1 MVWEQLSITKPHLVY
16 IILGGFTSIFMLVS
30 LFIKEKLYIGE
41 ATVATLCGVIFG
53 PHAAN
58 LINPL
63 TWGNTDLITLEF
75 SRIVLV
81 TQCFAVGVELP
92 RSYMER
98 HWRSVLFLLVPV
110 MTFGWLI
117 TSLFIWWMIVPLSWL
132 ESLVVAACVT
142 ATDPVLASSV
152 VGKGKFAKRV
162 PKHLRDVLSAESGC
176 NDGMAFPFIYL
187 ALYLVRYDLNA
198 EHTVYHWICLTI
210 LYECIFGAIY
220 GVVVGYIGRH
230 MIKLAERKGIIDRE
244 SFLVFYFVL
253 ALFCAGSGSLLG
265 LDDLLVGFA
274 AGVGFSNDGWFSEK
288 TEESHV
294 SNVIDLLINLTY
306 FVYFGA
312 IIPWEQY
319 NSPSHGLVPWRLV
332 VISIMVIFFRRIPA
346 MLLCKPFIPDIKN
359 WREALFAGHFG
370 PIGVGAIF
378 VAILARAELESESTT
393 PLAKLPPPGSKDYDL
408 IYLVWPVVTFLVIS
422 SILVHGSSIA
432 VFTLGKRINT
442 LTITLSYTIDNEKGP
457 AWMHRLPR
465 ISSQSKSMSRASS
478 ISDTDE
484 KLDLPP
490 GTLPGPG
497 GLPNVFLRPQRDEE
511 YEGKTSSR
519 TSSLRPS
526 RRRKRKT
533 WDSEVRPGGP
543 ISASA
548 IHPALRSDSNA
559 ANLESGSETLF
570 DKSGDPSPQTPIKSV
585 ETSPDSRSGSVSPSR
600 RHDEAQVD
608 VYEEGGDIIIEDSEG
623 NVLDAVES
631 KDLTDE
637 GKAAKIEDLRQ
648 KLKHDDSGKRTKG
661 KGQPHA
667 QQEGEEHEQ
676 LKLMQRLANWK
687 GFGRYKQDETGESSE
702 HARAGHTKVRGPAHA
717 YQFGNTIIVEDED
730 GEVIKSYT
738 LPPVEGERKRT
749 YGQEQLRHGMNRM
762 STWVGLGKAG
772 LPVTSEGAADA
783 ITGDEAASSQQQQ
796 PSKRTEK
803 SERRDSDN
811 SGDDDGLRMTISRT
825 DRYGLTGL
833 QKNLDTQGRPLGTG
847 RRMSTRDF
855 LKQMQQMDGKK
866 IQEVEESDAPEE
878 LKQEVRSTAKA
889 QKAQKAAEP
898 SGRKGP
904 HDRPPGDEGVE
915 SQSGGDYF
923 SAAHR
928 PQAPRAQTSQSI
940 EMTEEEVP
948 THDVRSS
955 IIRYGRGQ
963 TAADARRRRLAPIIS
978 SEEQDELAED
988 EDEQAETAAEKRRRL
1003 AALGIGGVSREDD
1016 SEESDE
1022 DVVRLTRQQGHGPS
1036 PPVSKSM
1043 AIAGMALSLPPH
1055 CTPTTPFLRE
1065 FSACFHTCVPTLPA
1079 LLSTAL
1085 GTLSIVSW
1093 LFAQLPQIYKNYHLK
1108 STAGLSIFFLVEW
1121 TAGDATN
1128 LAGGL
1133 LTKQATWQVVLASY
1147 YVFVDVCLVVQYFWY
1162 TYIAPRLYGET
1173 LLSGPSSLRGGDDG
1187 DSINGLSPINTSF
1200 SEGDGSMSKDG
1211 DETSDVPPSV
1221 VPIGHSLFAPINYE
1235 KSRLSLSTSP
1245 EKVGQSWISSASPR
1259 TLMLG
1264 AALVTLASPSR
1275 AAPVGFPNDHFKH
1288 PGHLLLAR
1296 TPDEV
1301 AGTIFSWCS
1310 TVLYLGSRLPQLYKN
1325 WQRQSTTGL
1334 SPLLFLAAFCGN
1346 LFYSTSLLTNP
1357 NAWNDFG
1364 PYGGHGW
1371 VDKDGSER
1379 DVWLARSAPFFIGA
1393 AGVLVMDGFMGLQ
1406 FLMYGGGQEQ
1416 VVVKVRDV
1424 HGRSH
1429 WERVSG
1435 WMRGWIPNMTDKA
1448 KVVDL
1453 AESQRL
1459 LGERV
1464 GSSNNYAYLVSDEKT
1479 HDAIIID
1486 PANPPEVTPVLE
1498 KALKGSLNLTAIVNT
1513 HHHWDH
1519 AGGNRKLLDFLGPD
1533 RQVPIIGGKD
1543 CEAVTRTPAHKEKWT
1558 IGKDIDVTALHTPC
1572 HTQDSICWFMQDR
1585 TTNEHV
1591 VFTGDT
1597 LFIGGCG
1604 KFFEGT
1610 AEEMNTALNSIL
1622 AALPDDTKVYP
1633 GHEYTKS
1640 NVKFLEKIDG
1650 GNDRVKAL
1658 KRFANENQE
1667 TQGRFTIADEKAH
1680 NVFMRT
1686 ATDEMKR
1693 VTGES
1698 AEVGVMAK
1706 LREMK
1711 NNM

>member
-1 MVWEQLSITKPHLVY
+1 MAWDHLSITKPHLVY

-41 ATVATLCGVIFG
+41 ATVATLCGLIFG

-92 RSYMER
+92 KSYMER

-117 TSLFIWWMIVPLSWL
+117 TSLFIWWMIVPLNWL
-132 ESLVVAACVT
+132 DSLVVAACVT

-187 ALYLVRYDLNA
+187 AIYLVRYNLEA
-198 EHTVYHWICLTI
+198 GPTIYHWFCYTI
-210 LYECIFGAIY
+210 LYECIFGAVY
-220 GVVVGYIGRH
+220 GVLIGYIGRH

-306 FVYFGA
+306 FVYFGT

-332 VISIMVIFFRRIPA
+332 VIAIMVIFFRRIPA

-378 VAILARAELESESTT
+378 VAILARAELESHSTI
-393 PLAKLPPPGSKDYDL
+393 PLAKLPPPGSEHYEL
-408 IYLVWPVVTFLVIS
+408 IYLVWPIVTFLVIS
-422 SILVHGSSIA
+422 SIVVHGSSIA

-442 LTITLSYTIDNEKGP
+442 LTITLSYTVDNEKGP
-457 AWMHRLPR
+457 AWMQRLPR

-478 ISDTDE
+478 ISDTDDR
-484 KLDLPP
+484 LD
-490 GTLPGPG
+490 LPGPG
-497 GLPNVFLRPQRDEE
+497 GLPRVFLRPQRDEE
-511 YEGKTSSR
+511 YEGRTNSR

-526 RRRKRKT
+526 RRRRRKSR
-533 WDSEVRPGGP
+533 DSEVRPGGP

-548 IHPALRSDSNA
+548 IHPTRRSDSNF
-559 ANLESGSETLF
+559 ANPESGSETLF
-570 DKSGDPSPQTPIKSV
+570 DKSGEPSPGHAPLKSV
-585 ETSPDSRSGSVSPSR
+585 ETSPDRRSGSGSASASPTR
-600 RHDEAQVD
+600 HHDETQINIYD
-608 VYEEGGDIIIEDSEG
+608 EGGDLIVEDSEG
-623 NVLDAVES
+623 NVLDTVES
-631 KDLTDE
+631 KGLGEE
-637 GKAAKIEDLRQ
+637 GKAAE
-648 KLKHDDSGKRTKG
+648 KLQHDDGGRGTKH
-661 KGQPHA
+661 KD
-667 QQEGEEHEQ
+667 EEHQDSAVGGDNSEKN
-676 LKLMQRLANWK
+676 LKQRLTNWK
-687 GFGRYKQDETGESSE
+687 GFGRHKQDETGESS
-702 HARAGHTKVRGPAHA
+702 GHGPTGPRKVRGPAHA

-738 LPPVEGERKRT
+738 LPPVEGERRRT
-749 YGQEQLRHGMNRM
+749 
-762 STWVGLGKAG
+762 
-772 LPVTSEGAADA
+772 
-783 ITGDEAASSQQQQ
+783 
-796 PSKRTEK
+796 TE
-803 SERRDSDN
+803 
-811 SGDDDGLRMTISRT
+811 
-825 DRYGLTGL
+825 RYGLTGL
-833 QKNLDTQGRPLGTG
+833 QKNLDTQGQPMNMG

-855 LKQMQQMDGKK
+855 LKQMQQLDSKTV
-866 IQEVEESDAPEE
+866 QELEDSDAPEE
-878 LKQEVRSTAKA
+878 IKRAVRKEAKA
-889 QKAQKAAEP
+889 QKTTAV
-898 SGRKGP
+898 SGQRRSHGGVQ
-904 HDRPPGDEGVE
+904 GDERRE
-915 SQSGGDYF
+915 SQSDGKAKTREGMETPEEED
-923 SAAHR
+923 
-928 PQAPRAQTSQSI
+928 
-940 EMTEEEVP
+940 EEEVP

-955 IIRYGRGQ
+955 IVKYGRGQ
-963 TAADARRRRLAPIIS
+963 TAADARRRRLATIVS
-978 SEEQDELAED
+978 NEEGGRESEV

-1022 DVVRLTRQQGHGPS
+1022 DALR
-1036 PPVSKSM
+1036 SKE
-1043 AIAGMALSLPPH
+1043 AGAPKGQAEINQASGMEASSSLPPQ
-1055 CTPTTPFLRE
+1055 CTPTTPFLQA
-1065 FSACFHTCVPTLPA
+1065 FSALFHTCVPTLPA

-1147 YVFVDVCLVVQYFWY
+1147 YVFVDLCLVVQFFWY
-1162 TYIAPRLYGET
+1162 THLAPRIYGDA
-1173 LLSGPSSLRGGDDG
+1173 LLSASSSLRSGSDA
-1187 DSINGLSPINTSF
+1187 DSIGGLSAIDTSF
-1200 SEGDGSMSKDG
+1200 GERGVSMSKNGGSGGGAD
-1211 DETSDVPPSV
+1211 SLDVPPSA
-1221 VPIGHSLFAPINYE
+1221 VPISHNPAFGSINYE
-1235 KSRLSLSTSP
+1235 KSRGSPSLWQKSL
-1245 EKVGQSWISSASPR
+1245 GSASPR
-1259 TLMLG
+1259 TLMVG
-1264 AALVTLASPSR
+1264 AAVAMLAAPSQ
-1275 AAPVGFPNDHFKH
+1275 AAPVGFPNGRFRH
-1288 PGHLLLAR
+1288 PHHLLL
-1296 TPDEV
+1296 TGTTQEL
-1301 AGTIFSWCS
+1301 AGTIVSWS
-1310 TVLYLGSRLPQLYKN
+1310 SAVLYLGSRLPQLYKN
-1325 WQRQSTTGL
+1325 WQRQSTAGL
-1334 SPLLFLAAFCGN
+1334 SPVLFLAAFCGN

-1364 PYGGHGW
+1364 PHGGHGW
-1371 VDKDGSER
+1371 VDEDGSER
-1379 DVWLARSAPFFIGA
+1379 AVWLARSAPFFIGA
-1393 AGVLVMDGFMGLQ
+1393 AGVLIMDGLMGLQ
-1406 FLMYGGGQEQ
+1406 FLMYGGGQAEV
-1416 VVVKVRDV
+1416 VVVKVRDGP
-1424 HGRSH
+1424 GRSH
-1429 WERVSG
+1429 WERVNG
-1435 WMRGWIPNMTDKA
+1435 WMRGWIPTVTEKA

-1459 LGERV
+1459 LGGSRPRRRPSTDKLLRPILVSSPLPLRPTGPQRTMHIQSIPMWV
-1464 GSSNNYAYLVSDEKT
+1464 GSSNNYAYLVSDDAT
-1479 HDAIIID
+1479 HDAVIID

-1498 KALKGSLNLTAIVNT
+1498 KAVEDSAVNLTAIVNT

-1519 AGGNRKLLDFLGPD
+1519 AGGNQKLLDSFSFLFRRRGP
-1533 RQVPIIGGKD
+1533 VPVIGGKD
-1543 CEAVTRTPAHKEKWT
+1543 CEAVTRTPAHGEKWT
-1558 IGKDIDVTALHTPC
+1558 LGQNIEVTALHTPC
-1572 HTQDSICWFMQDR
+1572 HTQDSICWFMHDR
-1585 TTNEHV
+1585 STDERV

-1610 AEEMNTALNSIL
+1610 AAQMQTALNSVL
-1622 AALPDDTKVYP
+1622 ASLPDDTKVFP

-1640 NVKFLEKIDG
+1640 NVKFLERVDG
-1650 GNDRVKAL
+1650 GNPRVQAL
-1658 KRFANENQE
+1658 KRFADENRQ

-1686 ATDEMKR
+1686 ATDEMKKA
-1693 VTGES
+1693 TGES
-1698 AEVGVMAK
+1698 DPAAVMGK

>member
-1 MVWEQLSITKPHLVY
+1 MQHSVEAPEKSVTRFFVGKQNITMAWEQLSITKPHLVY

-92 RSYMER
+92 KSYMER

-117 TSLFIWWMIVPLSWL
+117 TSLFIWWMIEPMSWL

-187 ALYLVRYDLNA
+187 ALYLVRYDLDA
-198 EHTVYHWICLTI
+198 KHTVYHWICMTI
-210 LYECIFGAIY
+210 LYECIFGAVY
-220 GVVVGYIGRH
+220 GVLVGYIGRH

-253 ALFCAGSGSLLG
+253 ALFCAGSGSMLG

-288 TEESHV
+288 TDESHV

-306 FVYFGA
+306 FVYFGT
-312 IIPWEQY
+312 IIPWDQY

-378 VAILARAELESESTT
+378 VAILARAELESESTE
-393 PLAKLPPPGSKDYDL
+393 PLAKLPAPGSKDYNL

-457 AWMHRLPR
+457 AWMQRLPR

-484 KLDLPP
+484 RLDLPP

-533 WDSEVRPGGP
+533 RDLEARPGGP

-548 IHPALRSDSNA
+548 IHPARRSDSNA

-570 DKSGDPSPQTPIKSV
+570 DKSADPSPQTPVKSAD
-585 ETSPDSRSGSVSPSR
+585 TSPDGRSRSVSPRR
-600 RHDEAQVD
+600 RHDEVRVD
-608 VYEEGGDIIIEDSEG
+608 VYEEGGDVIVEDSEG
-623 NVLDAVES
+623 NVIDVAAES
-631 KDLTDE
+631 KDLS
-637 GKAAKIEDLRQ
+637 
-648 KLKHDDSGKRTKG
+648 KHHSSGK
-661 KGQPHA
+661 HA
-667 QQEGEEHEQ
+667 KHQGEPDTREGGEEQENEDAGAVDQ
-676 LKLMQRLANWK
+676 PEKKLMQRFANWK
-687 GFGRYKQDETGESSE
+687 GFGRHKQDETDESSGRD
-702 HARAGHTKVRGPAHA
+702 RAGHTKVRGPAHA

-738 LPPVEGERKRT
+738 LPPAEGERKRT
-749 YGQEQLRHGMNRM
+749 YGQEQLRQGMSRM
-762 STWVGLGKAG
+762 STWVGLGKA
-772 LPVTSEGAADA
+772 EGTADA
-783 ITGDEAASSQQQQ
+783 STREEAASSQQQR
-796 PSKRTEK
+796 PAKGAEE
-803 SERRDSDN
+803 SERRDSDD
-811 SGDDDGLRMTISRT
+811 SGEDDGLRMIISRA
-825 DRYGLTGL
+825 DRYGLMGL
-833 QKNLDTQGRPLGTG
+833 QKNLDDQGRPLGGG

-855 LKQMQQMDGKK
+855 LKQMQQMDSKK
-866 IQEVEESDAPEE
+866 MQEVEESDAPEE
-878 LKQEVRSTAKA
+878 IKREGRSATKVQRARNTAEVSG
-889 QKAQKAAEP
+889 QKGA
-898 SGRKGP
+898 
-904 HDRPPGDEGVE
+904 HDRSRRGERAK
-915 SQSGGDYF
+915 SQLDDDYF
-923 SAAHR
+923 SGAHR
-928 PQAPRAQTSQSI
+928 PHAPRAQTSESI
-940 EMTEEEVP
+940 DTPEEEVP

-955 IIRYGRGQ
+955 ILRHGRGQ
-963 TAADARRRRLAPIIS
+963 TAADARRHRLATIIS
-978 SEEQDELAED
+978 GEEQDEEAEED

-1003 AALGIGGVSREDD
+1003 AALGIGGDSREDD
-1016 SEESDE
+1016 SEESD
-1022 DVVRLTRQQGHGPS
+1022 DDAVRPTRSREAGA
-1036 PPVSKSM
+1036 VS
-1043 AIAGMALSLPPH
+1043 AG
-1055 CTPTTPFLRE
+1055 
-1065 FSACFHTCVPTLPA
+1065 
-1079 LLSTAL
+1079 AL

-1133 LTKQATWQVVLASY
+1133 LTKQATWQVVLAGY
-1147 YVFVDVCLVVQYFWY
+1147 YVFVDMCLVFQFFWY
-1162 TYIAPRLYGET
+1162 TFIARRLYNES
-1173 LLSGPSSLRGGDDG
+1173 LHSGSSSVRGDEDN
-1187 DSINGLSPINTSF
+1187 DSINGLSPINPDF
-1200 SEGDGSMSKDG
+1200 GEGAASMSKNG
-1211 DETSDVPPSV
+1211 EETSDVPPSPV
-1221 VPIGHSLFAPINYE
+1221 SIGRPRFAPVNYE
-1235 KSRLSLSTSP
+1235 KSRLSLPTPP
-1245 EKVGQSWISSASPR
+1245 EKAGQSWMSSASPR

-1264 AALVTLASPSR
+1264 AAVATLASPSR
-1275 AAPVGFPNDHFKH
+1275 AAPVGFPNDGFKH
-1288 PGHLLLAR
+1288 PGHLLLAGR
-1296 TPDEV
+1296 PDEI
-1301 AGTIFSWCS
+1301 AGTLFSWCS
-1310 TVLYLGSRLPQLYKN
+1310 CILYLGSRLPQLYKN

-1334 SPLLFLAAFCGN
+1334 SPHLFLAAFCGN
-1346 LFYSTSLLTNP
+1346 LFYSSSLLTNP

-1371 VDKDGSER
+1371 VDQDGSER

-1393 AGVLVMDGFMGLQ
+1393 AGVLIMDGFMGLQ
-1406 FLMYGGGQEQ
+1406 FLMYGGDQEQ
-1416 VVVKVRDV
+1416 VVVVKVRDGP
-1424 HGRSH
+1424 GRSH
-1429 WERVSG
+1429 WEKVSG
-1435 WMRGWIPNMTDKA
+1435 WMRGWIPTMTDKA

-1453 AESQRL
+1453 AASQRL
-1459 LGERV
+1459 LSEIPRTESSRLQGEWFKKSSLTLFPLGSGSGV

-1479 HDAIIID
+1479 HDAVIID

-1498 KALKGSLNLTAIVNT
+1498 KAWKESLKLTAIVNT

-1519 AGGNRKLLDFLGPD
+1519 AGGNKKLLDFLGPD
-1533 RQVPIIGGKD
+1533 RQVPVIGGKD
-1543 CEAVTRTPAHKEKWT
+1543 CEAVSRTPAHGEKWT
-1558 IGKDIDVTALHTPC
+1558 IGKNIDVTALHTPC

-1585 TTNEHV
+1585 TTNERA

-1610 AEEMNTALNSIL
+1610 AAEMNTALNSVL
-1622 AALPDDTKVYP
+1622 AALPGDTKVYP

-1640 NVKFLEKIDG
+1640 NVKFLEKVDG
-1650 GNDRVKAL
+1650 GNDKVKAL
-1658 KRFANENQE
+1658 KQFADENRE
-1667 TQGRFTIADEKAH
+1667 TQGKFTIADEKAH

-1686 ATDEMKR
+1686 ATDEMKT

-1711 NNM
+1711 NSM

>member
-1 MVWEQLSITKPHLVY
+1 MAWDHLSITKPHLVY

-92 RSYMER
+92 KSYMER

-117 TSLFIWWMIVPLSWL
+117 TSLFIWWMIVPLNWL
-132 ESLVVAACVT
+132 DSLVVAACVT

-187 ALYLVRYDLNA
+187 ALYLVRYNLSA
-198 EHTVYHWICLTI
+198 KETIYHWFCYTI

-220 GVVVGYIGRH
+220 GVAIGYIGRH

-306 FVYFGA
+306 FVYFGT

-319 NSPSHGLVPWRLV
+319 NNPSHGLVPWRLV
-332 VISIMVIFFRRIPA
+332 VIAIMVIFFRRIPA
-346 MLLCKPFIPDIKN
+346 MLICKPFIPDIKN

-378 VAILARAELESESTT
+378 VAILARAELEAESTI
-393 PLAKLPPPGSKDYDL
+393 PLEKLPPPGSENYEL
-408 IYLVWPVVTFLVIS
+408 IYLVWPIVTFLVIS
-422 SILVHGSSIA
+422 SIVVHGSSIA

-442 LTITLSYTIDNEKGP
+442 LTITLSYTVDNEKGP
-457 AWMHRLPR
+457 AWMQRLPR

-478 ISDTDE
+478 ISDTDDR
-484 KLDLPP
+484 LDLPP

-497 GLPNVFLRPQRDEE
+497 GLPRVFLRPQKDE
-511 YEGKTSSR
+511 
-519 TSSLRPS
+519 
-526 RRRKRKT
+526 
-533 WDSEVRPGGP
+533 D
-543 ISASA
+543 ASA
-548 IHPALRSDSNA
+548 IHPTRRSDSNV
-559 ANLESGSETLF
+559 ANPESGSETLF
-570 DKSGDPSPQTPIKSV
+570 DKSGEPSPANAPIKSV
-585 ETSPDSRSGSVSPSR
+585 ETSPDRRSGSVSPRR
-600 RHDEAQVD
+600 RHDETQINI
-608 VYEEGGDIIIEDSEG
+608 YEEGRDLIVEDSEG
-623 NVLDAVES
+623 NVLDAVGS
-631 KDLTDE
+631 KDLSEE
-637 GKAAKIEDLRQ
+637 GKAAEIEDQIQ
-648 KLKHDDSGKRTKG
+648 KLQHDESGSRTKH
-661 KGQPHA
+661 KGEHHA
-667 QQEGEEHEQ
+667 HRSDAEQEHED
-676 LKLMQRLANWK
+676 LAVGDHLEKNIKQRLTHWK
-687 GFGRYKQDETGESSE
+687 GFGRHKNDETGESS
-702 HARAGHTKVRGPAHA
+702 GHEPTGPRKVRGPAHA

-738 LPPVEGERKRT
+738 LPPVEGERRRT
-749 YGQEQLRHGMNRM
+749 YGPEQLRHGMSRM
-762 STWVGLGKAG
+762 GNWVGLGKAG
-772 LPVTSEGAADA
+772 VPATSEGAAGA
-783 ITGDEAASSQQQQ
+783 VVADEAA
-796 PSKRTEK
+796 PSHQHKSADKAEK
-803 SERRDSDN
+803 LEQDGSNDKS
-811 SGDDDGLRMTISRT
+811 DDDGLRMTISRT
-825 DRYGLTGL
+825 ERYGLTGL
-833 QKNLDTQGRPLGTG
+833 QKNLDAQGQPMSMG

-855 LKQMQQMDGKK
+855 LKQMQQLDSKTV
-866 IQEVEESDAPEE
+866 QEVEDSDAPEE
-878 LKQEVRSTAKA
+878 IKRAVRREAKA
-889 QKAQKAAEP
+889 QKAAGLGGQ
-898 SGRKGP
+898 RQTHDGP
-904 HDRPPGDEGVE
+904 RGGERRE
-915 SQSGGDYF
+915 SQSEGN
-923 SAAHR
+923 AHR
-928 PQAPRAQTSQSI
+928 VRRPTES
-940 EMTEEEVP
+940 TEEGGEAIP

-955 IIRYGRGQ
+955 IVKYGKGQ
-963 TAADARRRRLAPIIS
+963 TAADARRRRLAPIVS
-978 SEEQDELAED
+978 NEEEHDEEAEI
-988 EDEQAETAAEKRRRL
+988 EDEQAETAAERRRRL

-1022 DVVRLTRQQGHGPS
+1022 DAVRYPYKKRSEQKRRPS
-1036 PPVSKSM
+1036 PHVPKST
-1043 AIAGMALSLPPH
+1043 AYSERRPP
-1055 CTPTTPFLRE
+1055 
-1065 FSACFHTCVPTLPA
+1065 FSAFFHTCVPTWPA
-1079 LLSTAL
+1079 LLSTTL

-1133 LTKQATWQVVLASY
+1133 LTRQATWQVVLASY
-1147 YVFVDVCLVVQYFWY
+1147 YVFVDLCLVVQFFWY
-1162 TYIAPRLYGET
+1162 THLAPRIYGDA
-1173 LLSGPSSLRGGDDG
+1173 LLSASSSLRSGSDA
-1187 DSINGLSPINTSF
+1187 DSISGLSAINTSF
-1200 SEGDGSMSKDG
+1200 SEREVAMSKNGG
-1211 DETSDVPPSV
+1211 DTADAPPSA
-1221 VPIGHSLFAPINYE
+1221 VPISHPVFGSINYE
-1235 KSRLSLSTSP
+1235 KSHESPPIWRKSL
-1245 EKVGQSWISSASPR
+1245 GQSWMSSASPR
-1259 TLMLG
+1259 TLMVG
-1264 AALVTLASPSR
+1264 ATVAMLAAPSE
-1275 AAPVGFPNDHFKH
+1275 AAPVGFPRGH
-1288 PGHLLLAR
+1288 PHHLFLTGTSGEL
-1296 TPDEV
+1296 
-1301 AGTIFSWCS
+1301 AGTIFSWS
-1310 TVLYLGSRLPQLYKN
+1310 SAILYLGSRLPQLYKN
-1325 WQRQSTTGL
+1325 WQRQSTAGL
-1334 SPLLFLAAFCGN
+1334 SPLLFMAAFCGN
-1346 LFYSTSLLTNP
+1346 LFYSSSLLTNP

-1364 PYGGHGW
+1364 PHGGHGW
-1371 VDKDGSER
+1371 VDHDGSKR

-1393 AGVLVMDGFMGLQ
+1393 AGVLVMDGLMGLQ
-1406 FLMYGGGQEQ
+1406 FLMYGPDQAEV
-1416 VVVKVRDV
+1416 VVVKVRDGP
-1424 HGRSH
+1424 GRSH
-1429 WERVSG
+1429 WERVNG
-1435 WMRGWIPNMTDKA
+1435 WMRGWIPTVTEKA

-1459 LGERV
+1459 LGGGGRV
-1464 GSSNNYAYLVSDEKT
+1464 GSSNNYAYLVSDDAT
-1479 HDAIIID
+1479 HDAVIID
-1486 PANPPEVTPVLE
+1486 PANPPEVTPVLD
-1498 KALKGSLNLTAIVNT
+1498 KALKQSSIKLTAIVNT

-1519 AGGNRKLLDFLGPD
+1519 AGGNKKLLDEFLRPAHGLTA
-1533 RQVPIIGGKD
+1533 VPVIGGKD
-1543 CEAVTRTPAHKEKWT
+1543 CEAVTRTPAHGEKFT
-1558 IGKDIDVTALHTPC
+1558 LGKNIEVTALHTPC

-1585 TTNEHV
+1585 TTDQRV

-1610 AEEMNTALNSIL
+1610 PAQMQTALNEIL
-1622 AALPDDTKVYP
+1622 AGLPDDTAVFP

-1640 NVKFLEKIDG
+1640 NVKFLEHVDG
-1650 GNDRVKAL
+1650 GNPRVQAL
-1658 KRFANENQE
+1658 KRFADENRE

-1686 ATDEMKR
+1686 ATDEMKK

-1698 AEVGVMAK
+1698 SPVGVMAK

-1711 NNM
+1711 NNL